1 MFFLLILTRWKKRDN
16 LLKFDNVFLPDEAV
30 VEEETDEAGA
40 IAGVAEDG
48 GADDVADE
56 VLRPGA
62 SIVVVSDLQLRL
74 RQGQR
79 RNGEEQDRPRY
90 DHRRAVT
97 TNTACCAAHLSLL
110 YRVQL

>member
-48 GADDVADE
+48 GVDDVADE

-74 RQGQR
+74 RR
-79 RNGEEQDRPRY
+79 RKNGEEHDRPRY

-110 YRVQL
+110 YRV